1 MWGYCHVDDC
11 NTRYLDVVQTYPSVE
26 KITAERASG
35 GRRSLVL
42 YLAGP
47 ITGLGYSDALDWRE
61 EVRTRLASSA
71 PHVECVD
78 PMRAKQHLA
87 EVESIGPHGHAGG
100 LLNSHAVVARDMWD
114 VDRCEVMLLN
124 LTGAR
129 QISIGSMVELGRA
142 SARGKFVIVVLSPE
156 ETGDAADAGRNPHD
170 HLFVFELASMVAPSI
185 DEALVVIESI

>member
-1 MWGYCHVDDC
+1 M
-11 NTRYLDVVQTYPSVE
+11 QTYPGE
-26 KITAERASG
+26 ETIQAPERTD
-35 GRRSLVL
+35 GRRRLLL

-61 EVRTRLASSA
+61 DVRTRLASSA
-71 PHVECVD
+71 PHVECID

-87 EVESIGPHGHAGG
+87 DLQSIGPHGHAGG

-114 VDRCEVMLLN
+114 VDRSDVILLN

-142 SARGKFVIVVLSPE
+142 SARGKFVIVVLPPE
-156 ETGDAADAGRNPHD
+156 ETGEAPDAERNPHD
-170 HLFVFELASMVAPSI
+170 HLFVFELASTVAPSV

>member
-1 MWGYCHVDDC
+1 M
-11 NTRYLDVVQTYPSVE
+11 QTYASEETTQTPE
-26 KITAERASG
+26 RTAN
-35 GRRSLVL
+35 RRPLVL

-47 ITGLGYSDALDWRE
+47 ITGLGYADALDWRD
-61 EVRTRLASSA
+61 EVRTRLAVSA

-87 EVESIGPHGHAGG
+87 GIESIGPHGHAGG

-114 VDRCEVMLLN
+114 VERCDVVLLN

-142 SARGKFVIVVLSPE
+142 SACGKFVIVVLSPE
-156 ETGDAADAGRNPHD
+156 ELGEEAYANRNPHD
-170 HLFVFELASMVAPSI
+170 HLFVFELASMIAPSI
-185 DEALVVIESI
+185 AEALTVIESM